1 MARLSRNFSACRL
14 TFVASLGLAFG
25 ASVSGQVE
33 GLQSA
38 IKSIYKENS
47 EAVVRVIVAT
57 QKENE
62 TESDEPFQH
71 VFSGFFISKDGKAI
85 TSSMPPK
92 EKSRVWIEKNGISY
106 LAEIIGSDT
115 RANISLLQ
123 VINLPKNLS
132 YIELEAT
139 EIEDLVGSF
148 AVAITSPLIFDP
160 SPSFGIVT
168 GFESSFAKDVFPFT
182 FIRVGLPI
190 GPAEVGSPIFDI
202 SGNLLGISMASIP
215 EIASSYIIPVKAIKR
230 IVDDFLDRGSVRY
243 GVLPIGFEE
252 RADRYNIERGIYV
265 NKVVPGSPAA
275 RAGVQIGDT
284 LATIDDQKVG
294 SLNQARDLIFFKL
307 PGEFI
312 HFKVLRDD
320 KELEFAILLEPQED
334 HLPIEAV
341 SEPEK
346 EDLEK

>member
-1 MARLSRNFSACRL
+1 MKGSVL
-14 TFVASLGLAFG
+14 VIIASLIFA
-25 ASVSGQVE
+25 ASASADIQGIQE
-33 GLQSA
+33 A
-38 IKSIYKENS
+38 IKSVYRTHS
-47 EAVVRVIVAT
+47 DAVIRVIVAV
-57 QKENE
+57 QKDEDAPD
-62 TESDEPFQH
+62 DEPLQH

-106 LAEIIGSDT
+106 LAEIIGSDART
-115 RANISLLQ
+115 NVSLLQ

-132 YIELEAT
+132 YIELEDPRA
-139 EIEDLVGSF
+139 EDLIGSF
-148 AVAITSPLIFDP
+148 AIAITSPLIFNP

-168 GFESSFAKDVFPFT
+168 GFESNFANDVFPFT

-190 GPAEVGSPIFDI
+190 GPAEVGSPVFDA
-202 SGNLLGISMASIP
+202 SGKLLGISMASIP
-215 EIASSYIIPVKAIKR
+215 EISSSYIIPVKAMKR
-230 IVDDFLDRGSVRY
+230 IVDDFLDRGSVKY

-252 RADRYNIERGIYV
+252 KADRYNIEKRIFV

-275 RAGVQIGDT
+275 RAGVRIGDT
-284 LATIDDQKVG
+284 LATIDGQNVTN
-294 SLNQARDLIFFKL
+294 LNQARDRIFFKM

-334 HLPIEAV
+334 HLEQPLITEAT
-341 SEPEK
+341 EEEK
-346 EDLEK
+346 AN